1 MKILALEARS
11 FVHATEDREKVIKA
25 LENLFPFS
33 ISVESQ
39 RASGQFG
46 NPIEILT
53 VRVAKAREI
62 KEFLEKLKQELGEEW
77 ERLGEEAED
86 RFSSGIFYI
95 RIDKM
100 LAYKGDIRLGQ
111 GIQIELK
118 ITSYPYNEEKIV
130 GELKEF
136 FSNR

>member
-1 MKILALEARS
+1 MKILALEART
-11 FVHATEDREKVIKA
+11 FVHATEDRDKVIKA

-53 VRVAKAREI
+53 VKITKAKHIR
-62 KEFLEKLKQELGEEW
+62 EFLEKLKRELGEEW
-77 ERLGEEAED
+77 ERLAEEVED
-86 RFSSGIFYI
+86 RFQSGVFYI

-100 LAYKGDIRLGQ
+100 LAYRGELKLGQ

-118 ITSYPYNEEKIV
+118 VTSYPYNEEKIV
-130 GELKEF
+130 EELAEF
-136 FSNR
+136 FSIR